1 MDRERYKHAVKASA
15 LERVCDMKS
24 NDIFKLYG
32 TGTGNKTG
40 NETRINGF

>member
-24 NDIFKLYG
+24 NNIFTLQGVG
-32 TGTGNKTG
+32 TGKKTG